1 MNAPAM
7 GAPRP
12 RLEIV
17 VAVAEN
23 GVIGRD
29 GVMPWRL
36 PTDLKHFKALTLGRP
51 VVMGRKTFL
60 SLGKPLADRPNL
72 VVSRD
77 RTFTPEGVTV
87 FSDLDAALAEAE
99 RLAEAAGCDGYVVAG
114 GGVLY
119 AATID
124 RADRI
129 HLTRVH
135 VRPEGDTVFPAIDL
149 AKWRLAG
156 RRPMERGARD
166 SADATFE
173 VWERREEGNERQIDP
188 DRG

>member
-1 MNAPAM
+1 MSTSAM
-7 GAPRP
+7 SASRP

-29 GVMPWRL
+29 GAMPWRL

-51 VVMGRKTFL
+51 VVMGRKTFQ

-77 RTFTPEGVTV
+77 PAFTPEGVTV
-87 FSDLDAALAEAE
+87 FPELDLALAEAE
-99 RLAEAAGCDGYVVAG
+99 RLAEVAGCDGYVVAG

-135 VRPEGDTVFPAIDL
+135 VRPQGDTVFPAID
-149 AKWRLAG
+149 
-156 RRPMERGARD
+156 PERWHLVESRSMDRGPRD

-173 VWERREEGNERQIDP
+173 VWDRRNEGSERQIDH
-188 DRG
+188 G